1 MKRCTLLFLPLG
13 LPILLFEIA
22 VIQALE
28 ALTVAS
34 LILTHLMNSVMDSVK
49 VQLLSQR
56 SDTLLILACT
66 SLSLHT
72 LLQVG
77 LCVPNNLTDQLSE
90 LSGVLSLLPSVTL
103 ESISYLG
110 ITLAICLTAH
120 RQVHTYLSTLAHEVS
135 LQAIPYLFVATFRYA
150 QNVLVNELQSALCLN
165 ELFELLFRLFTL
177 RASFGCLISF
187 VYITTYCANPF
198 LFHISQ
204 FLKCK

>member
-34 LILTHLMNSVMDSVK
+34 LILTHLMNSVMDSVE

-90 LSGVLSLLPSVTL
+90 LSGMLSLLPSVTL

-110 ITLAICLTAH
+110 ITLTICLTAH
-120 RQVHTYLSTLAHEVS
+120 RQVHTHLGALAHEVS
-135 LQAIPYLFVATFRYA
+135 L
-150 QNVLVNELQSALCLN
+150 
-165 ELFELLFRLFTL
+165 
-177 RASFGCLISF
+177 
-187 VYITTYCANPF
+187 
-198 LFHISQ
+198 
-204 FLKCK
+204 